1 MPLLYCLSPS
11 NPHTSPNVA
20 PHPSRD
26 ASENIVMKGAD
37 VEWADHSHEGDDVST
52 IGGPD
57 KLLWTVV
64 QSSCSLSVYQDL
76 MFQKL
81 HSLVVK

>member
-1 MPLLYCLSPS
+1 
-11 NPHTSPNVA
+11 
-20 PHPSRD
+20 
-26 ASENIVMKGAD
+26 MKGAD